1 MRNITFS
8 AFILL
13 LTIFLG
19 ACSEKDLDQDEVMEE
34 VKKSIDDVESYH
46 TLWDVAMEMDYL
58 EMDQTEHSNVKMDID
73 AIESSNEMRQT
84 VEESDD
90 ANQSV
95 VEYYMIEDTM
105 YVNDNDSGWVSES
118 INTIDIQENL
128 TLSYKKIATLL
139 EEIEDE
145 LEMETDDDHY
155 ILTFKGSSQNVFDA
169 QDEPYSLEVTGF
181 DEDGVNQDLKI
192 KVDKENLYIM
202 NVENTV
208 TAKNNQKELEM
219 KIVQDFSDINAIDE
233 IELPEEIEEEVS
245 KWNLTFQEDR
255 AVQYFSS
262 MRMYGVPL
270 APITTPTL
278 NESTIPP
285 LISRGDRVIYRTIL
299 LIPFIFIVIGIDVT
313 VRMTPLMRFVDF

>member
-1 MRNITFS
+1 MRNHIFS

-13 LTIFLG
+13 LAIFLG
-19 ACSEKDLDQDEVMEE
+19 ACSEKDLDQDEVMEK
-34 VKKSIDDVESYH
+34 VKDTIDDVESYH
-46 TLWDVAMEMDYL
+46 TEWDVAMEMDDL
-58 EMDQTEHSNVKMDID
+58 EMDQTEHSSVNMDID
-73 AIESSNEMRQT
+73 AIESSNELRQT

-105 YVNDNDSGWVSES
+105 YVNDNDSGWVNES

-208 TAKNNQKELEM
+208 TAKNNQNELEM

-233 IELPEEIEEEVS
+233 IELPEEIEEEV
-245 KWNLTFQEDR
+245 
-255 AVQYFSS
+255 
-262 MRMYGVPL
+262 
-270 APITTPTL
+270 
-278 NESTIPP
+278 
-285 LISRGDRVIYRTIL
+285 
-299 LIPFIFIVIGIDVT
+299 
-313 VRMTPLMRFVDF
+313 

>member
-1 MRNITFS
+1 MRNLIFS

-13 LTIFLG
+13 LAIFLG
-19 ACSEKDLDQDEVMEE
+19 ACSEKDLDQDEVMEK
-34 VKKSIDDVESYH
+34 VKDTIDDVESYH
-46 TLWDVAMEMDYL
+46 TEWDVAMEMDDL
-58 EMDQTEHSNVKMDID
+58 EMDQTEHSSVNMDID
-73 AIESSNEMRQT
+73 AIESSNELRQT

-105 YVNDNDSGWVSES
+105 YVNDNDSGWVNES

-208 TAKNNQKELEM
+208 TAKNNQNELEM

-233 IELPEEIEEEVS
+233 IELPEEIEEEV
-245 KWNLTFQEDR
+245 
-255 AVQYFSS
+255 
-262 MRMYGVPL
+262 
-270 APITTPTL
+270 
-278 NESTIPP
+278 
-285 LISRGDRVIYRTIL
+285 
-299 LIPFIFIVIGIDVT
+299 
-313 VRMTPLMRFVDF
+313 

>member
-1 MRNITFS
+1 MRNLIFS

-13 LTIFLG
+13 LAIFLG
-19 ACSEKDLDQDEVMEE
+19 ACSEKDLDQDEVMEK
-34 VKKSIDDVESYH
+34 VKDTIDDVESYH
-46 TLWDVAMEMDYL
+46 TEWDVAMEMDDL
-58 EMDQTEHSNVKMDID
+58 EMDQTEHSNVNMDID
-73 AIESSNEMRQT
+73 AIESSNELRQT

-105 YVNDNDSGWVSES
+105 YVNDNDSGWVNES

-208 TAKNNQKELEM
+208 TAKNNQNELEM

-233 IELPEEIEEEVS
+233 IELPEEIEEEV
-245 KWNLTFQEDR
+245 
-255 AVQYFSS
+255 
-262 MRMYGVPL
+262 
-270 APITTPTL
+270 
-278 NESTIPP
+278 
-285 LISRGDRVIYRTIL
+285 
-299 LIPFIFIVIGIDVT
+299 
-313 VRMTPLMRFVDF
+313 

>member
-208 TAKNNQKELEM
+208 TAKNDQNELEM

-233 IELPEEIEEEVS
+233 IELPEEIEEEV
-245 KWNLTFQEDR
+245 
-255 AVQYFSS
+255 
-262 MRMYGVPL
+262 
-270 APITTPTL
+270 
-278 NESTIPP
+278 
-285 LISRGDRVIYRTIL
+285 
-299 LIPFIFIVIGIDVT
+299 
-313 VRMTPLMRFVDF
+313 